1 MDGNGIKNLFFSL
14 ASESRLDIVNE
25 LSSNELKMNE
35 IARKINITP
44 TEASRQIQRL
54 IDELIIQKNINGA
67 YTITNYGKLVIHF
80 FPPLDFILKHR
91 QYFLEHNVW
100 QLPSQFI
107 CRLGELSQA
116 ILFTEMADTVNK
128 IEEMMQ
134 SSNDHVW
141 TITDQIMAV
150 HENTMKEKLS
160 KGIKLKSIVHER
172 LIRSS
177 QVQAFGK
184 NVERRVI
191 ATVPGLFSITEKEAF
206 FALLSMDG
214 KLSSSGFFGNDPQ
227 FMRWVNDVFLHY
239 WESANTNYPRM
250 NSI

>member
-1 MDGNGIKNLFFSL
+1 LDGNGIKNLFFSL
-14 ASESRLDIVNE
+14 ASESRLDILNE
-25 LSSNELKMNE
+25 LSLNELKMNE

-80 FPPLDFILKHR
+80 FPSLDFILRYR
-91 QYFLEHNVW
+91 QYFLKHNVW
-100 QLPSQFI
+100 ELPSQFI

-116 ILFTEMADTVNK
+116 TLFTEMADTVNK

-150 HENTMKEKLS
+150 HENTMREKIS
-160 KGIKLKSIVHER
+160 KGIKLRSIVHER
-172 LIRSS
+172 LVQSS
-177 QVQAFGK
+177 QVHAFGK
-184 NVERRVI
+184 NVERRVMT
-191 ATVPGLFSITEKEAF
+191 TVPGLFSITEKEGF
-206 FALLSMDG
+206 FALLTTDG

-227 FMRWVNDVFLHY
+227 FMRWVNDVFLFY
-239 WESANTNYPRM
+239 WERTNNTYPRI
-250 NSI
+250 NTK